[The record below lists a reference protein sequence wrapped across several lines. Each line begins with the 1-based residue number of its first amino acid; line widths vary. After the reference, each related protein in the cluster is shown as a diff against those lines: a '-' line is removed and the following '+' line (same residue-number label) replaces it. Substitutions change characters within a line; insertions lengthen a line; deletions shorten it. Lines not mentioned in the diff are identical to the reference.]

1 MEKMQSL
8 FGTDGIRNKVGE
20 SPITNSDLF
29 KLGYAFGTWATQKHS
44 NPRILIAQDP
54 RESSSWISSELQSG
68 LLLHNTIL
76 ANAYILPTPA
86 IAYLLNYTTQFDY
99 GIMISASHNPYDDN
113 GIKFFSKETTK
124 LSPQAEL
131 EISSYYHQALPIS
144 YTHFGTVLPFFE
156 AHDIYAQGII
166 SYFPEHFLTN
176 YKIVLDCANGSLYVL
191 AQKIFEH
198 FGAETICINNCP
210 QGKNINENCGATAP
224 YMLASAVQH
233 HKADAGFAFDGDGD
247 RIIAV
252 NRYGK
257 ICDGDDILALLATDP
272 RHTASAV
279 VGTVMSNQNLANYLQ
294 QLNKQL
300 IRADVGDK
308 NVGIE
313 MKKENLPLG
322 GEPSGHIIIRDY
334 LQSGDGLF
342 VALRLL
348 ETMQLTN
355 NHDMNTFEKFPHV
368 LINIPVHYKRDLNSE
383 PLATIIAQGRSLVKN
398 GRILIRYSGTES
410 KLRIMVE
417 DADKEHAEIIAS
429 ELASKL
435 SETLNN

>member
-1 MEKMQSL
+1 
-8 FGTDGIRNKVGE
+8 
-20 SPITNSDLF
+20 
-29 KLGYAFGTWATQKHS
+29 
-44 NPRILIAQDP
+44 
-54 RESSSWISSELQSG
+54 
-68 LLLHNTIL
+68 
-76 ANAYILPTPA
+76 
-86 IAYLLNYTTQFDY
+86 
-99 GIMISASHNPYDDN
+99 
-113 GIKFFSKETTK
+113 
-124 LSPQAEL
+124 
-131 EISSYYHQALPIS
+131 
-144 YTHFGTVLPFFE
+144 
-156 AHDIYAQGII
+156 
-166 SYFPEHFLTN
+166 
-176 YKIVLDCANGSLYVL
+176 
-191 AQKIFEH
+191 
-198 FGAETICINNCP
+198 
-210 QGKNINENCGATAP
+210 
-224 YMLASAVQH
+224 MLATAVQH